1 MDQTSTHLLAL
12 GDGIPLENLDFVNN
26 NIQNMRCEEH
36 EKPVDPYMVSVFSYS
51 GDQNIFQLALKTDDS
66 GINGIWQRPAVE
78 NFLKSDKAKNARTY
92 LVIFNQDTQNTGSFR
107 IDWSN
112 EFGLRTTDITS
123 LGHYGDTE
131 IGTHATLTEKPPS
144 WSF

>member
-26 NIQNMRCEEH
+26 KIQNMRFEEH

-78 NFLKSDKAKNARTY
+78 NFFPS
-92 LVIFNQDTQNTGSFR
+92 
-107 IDWSN
+107 
-112 EFGLRTTDITS
+112 LRTNNAYS
-123 LGHYGDTE
+123 LLQSSLCAHSL
-131 IGTHATLTEKPPS
+131 I
-144 WSF
+144 F